1 MYICL
6 IKKGRW
12 KVRISI
18 SCCSWL
24 GGVLDL
30 HNDHDYTLH
39 VLFLPGVYLENEDS
53 SPLTLTAFFLS
64 LRGDA
69 GAKNIS

>member
-1 MYICL
+1 MEGKNL
-6 IKKGRW
+6 PLAPAAG
-12 KVRISI
+12 
-18 SCCSWL
+18 L
-24 GGVLDL
+24 GVLDL

-39 VLFLPGVYLENEDS
+39 FLFLPGAYLENEDS
-53 SPLTLTAFFLS
+53 SPLTLTAFFVS